1 MSEPQRLF
9 FAIDL
14 PAEIREQ
21 IIHWRAKHFPPEA
34 GRPVAADNLHLTL
47 AFLGEVS
54 AEKEKALS
62 LLAGRIRQP
71 GFTLTLDD
79 AGQWLR
85 SRVVW
90 LGMRQPPR
98 GLIQL
103 ANMLRSTT
111 AGGL

>member
-21 IIHWRAKHFPPEA
+21 IIRWRATHFPPDA

-71 GFTLTLDD
+71 GFTLTL
-79 AGQWLR
+79 
-85 SRVVW
+85 
-90 LGMRQPPR
+90 
-98 GLIQL
+98 
-103 ANMLRSTT
+103 
-111 AGGL
+111 

>member
-62 LLAGRIRQP
+62 LLAGRIRQ
-71 GFTLTLDD
+71 LVSH
-79 AGQWLR
+79 
-85 SRVVW
+85 SRLMTPDNGCVRVW
-90 LGMRQPPR
+90 CG
-98 GLIQL
+98 
-103 ANMLRSTT
+103 
-111 AGGL
+111 